1 MYFQNTVVDN
11 GVKKQSN
18 YKKQKIGTIRDG
30 LMLIQLN
37 K

>member
-18 YKKQKIGTIRDG
+18 YKKQKDWYYKGWINVDSI
-30 LMLIQLN
+30 